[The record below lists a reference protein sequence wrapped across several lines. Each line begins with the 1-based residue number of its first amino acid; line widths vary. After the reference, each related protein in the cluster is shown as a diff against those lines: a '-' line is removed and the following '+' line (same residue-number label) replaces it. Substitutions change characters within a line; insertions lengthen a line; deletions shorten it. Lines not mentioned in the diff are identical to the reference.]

1 MNHHIGNHHT
11 HAGTPGPDHGDH
23 EHVDRIWEL
32 AAQIDFCMFTTWDGE
47 RQRARPMSARVAR
60 EEHVIRFLTDA
71 SGTKDNHIE
80 RFPKVLLTFSDHGN
94 GNYVAIGGDAAV
106 SDDRALIRKLWSRF
120 DEAWWDGPED
130 PSIRVITVTPR
141 EGELWDGPGT
151 LLATAK
157 MIGAAITGT
166 KPEMGDN
173 AKVRL

>member
-1 MNHHIGNHHT
+1 MNEHT
-11 HAGTPGPDHGDH
+11 HAGTPGSSRGGS
-23 EHVDRIWEL
+23 EQVDRIWEL
-32 AAQIDFCMFTTWDGE
+32 AAKIDICMFTTWDGE

-71 SGTKDNHIE
+71 SGAKDEQIE

-94 GNYVAIGGDAAV
+94 GNYVTISGNAAV

-120 DEAWWDGPED
+120 DQAWWDGPED
-130 PSIRVITVTPR
+130 PSIRVVTVTPV

-151 LLATAK
+151 VMATAK
-157 MIGAAITGT
+157 MIRAAITGA
-166 KPEMGDN
+166 KPDLGEN